1 MASASEEIK
10 KQVEVQAKALPPAS
24 LATLKQLRQENCG
37 QTSRDFHLQSFQVFV
52 RRMLSPDSPTRNMLL
67 VHGTGVGKCHGVD
80 TPILM
85 FDGSVKNVQDVVVN
99 DILMGDDSTPRRVMS
114 LARGTDELYKIQ
126 SVKGDSYV
134 VNQEHILCLKHTG
147 QDEVTEITVSDF
159 LKKSRKIQRNLK
171 GYSTRVEFQKK
182 EIDFDPY
189 ILGVWLG
196 DGSKRDPVISCQDS
210 AILSHL
216 RAFGKKN
223 GLSLNF
229 QSGYDYRMSADT
241 SGGPNMFLKFLQ
253 KNNLINNKHVPTQFK
268 VNSRD
273 VRLQVLAGL
282 IDTDGYLIHNCY
294 EITQKSKILADD
306 IVFIARSLGFATTTK
321 KVQKSCIYKG
331 ERRVGQYYRTN
342 IIGEISDIPVK
353 ILRKQGGER
362 KINKDPLKYGIEVI
376 PHGVGDYY
384 GFTLDGNNRYVLG
397 NFSVTHNTCTSI
409 QVAEEYILRPE
420 FQDKKVLVLATSAV
434 EETFRS
440 QIFDVNRVEQ
450 DPSGLLRSQQCT
462 GRRYLDML
470 ERARSEELRW
480 ENPENRE
487 RLNTIVQ
494 KMINDFYEFSG
505 YIQFYNLV
513 ETKRIKLSKPDFE
526 AWIHEN
532 FDGRLLILDEAHKM
546 GESDSEDAKRTSESI
561 QRIVKV
567 ADGMTLVL
575 LTATPMYDSFQEI
588 ILFFNLFLWNDKRQR
603 PDDKLNPA
611 TFFKTDGTF
620 KTPDAES
627 RFRGWCH
634 EYVSFIRGENPF
646 TFPFRLP
653 PPTPMIGLLDRK
665 TDFKGKKIAEPR
677 KYLPLVVSYVE
688 GVQKE
693 RVKEVSGKIQEDVV
707 PTIVVSPDGRSIVKC
722 FEKATNTARFQ
733 YRYAKDVPTFLSPS
747 QVGTHAAKFST
758 VIKCIQESTGIVFVY
773 SNYVRG
779 GALQFAMCLEEHGFD
794 PAIGTRLLE
803 NPSGE
808 YTGSSKGK
816 YAFLTSDMTDKQ
828 IAVLIRRLRKPEN
841 STGQDIRVIVGSYII
856 SEGVD
861 FKNVR
866 QVHILDPWFNMSR
879 MEQIIGRGLRTCS
892 HASLPFEEQNCTVY
906 LHTLRYADSTQETY
920 DEYIYRVFV
929 ENKAKAIAKV
939 KHILAESSVDCTIQ
953 ISTNQLPDAWR
964 SLIIPQRRAQDREM
978 IEMPL
983 SALSAPTFEDG
994 VVSLVCA
1001 VGAAPA
1007 PDESYTRPL
1016 SSYLDIRDEVFDEII
1031 RLFKEKPLWKRDDL
1045 LQKLTYAPSV
1055 VTYILESAVQEHL
1068 KLKDRSGR
1076 IGTLENRDGVYSFL
1090 PQGAIN
1096 ATMFERS
1103 VADHG
1108 DVPIPVDVPEDAP
1121 EPEPAVAPVI
1131 KSIAE
1136 LRASFKESSLFT
1148 PFRPEVVEW
1157 FLVDQ
1162 VMKPEDKQALIVSK
1176 PTPTP
1181 AYAEGLELPGIG
1193 FVMGH
1198 EKVVDADGK
1207 AVDLTGTDRDA
1218 YSLWATTHMDRIS
1231 SQIKDGRI
1239 LCTCEDQVFK
1249 IAAFEVVDDHI
1260 QRVKRTK
1267 TVKPKA
1273 CGSFDAK
1280 PDLETM
1286 VKDAGM
1292 VFHPDAKEKKRQC
1305 MFISMVVR
1313 SGSDKF
1319 VWVLPEIWSVIS
1331 GPTYAATLRS
1341 KIV

>member
-1 MASASEEIK
+1 
-10 KQVEVQAKALPPAS
+10 
-24 LATLKQLRQENCG
+24 
-37 QTSRDFHLQSFQVFV
+37 
-52 RRMLSPDSPTRNMLL
+52 
-67 VHGTGVGKCHGVD
+67 
-80 TPILM
+80 
-85 FDGSVKNVQDVVVN
+85 
-99 DILMGDDSTPRRVMS
+99 
-114 LARGTDELYKIQ
+114 
-126 SVKGDSYV
+126 
-134 VNQEHILCLKHTG
+134 
-147 QDEVTEITVSDF
+147 
-159 LKKSRKIQRNLK
+159 
-171 GYSTRVEFQKK
+171 
-182 EIDFDPY
+182 
-189 ILGVWLG
+189 
-196 DGSKRDPVISCQDS
+196 
-210 AILSHL
+210 
-216 RAFGKKN
+216 
-223 GLSLNF
+223 
-229 QSGYDYRMSADT
+229 
-241 SGGPNMFLKFLQ
+241 
-253 KNNLINNKHVPTQFK
+253 
-268 VNSRD
+268 
-273 VRLQVLAGL
+273 
-282 IDTDGYLIHNCY
+282 
-294 EITQKSKILADD
+294 
-306 IVFIARSLGFATTTK
+306 
-321 KVQKSCIYKG
+321 
-331 ERRVGQYYRTN
+331 
-342 IIGEISDIPVK
+342 
-353 ILRKQGGER
+353 
-362 KINKDPLKYGIEVI
+362 
-376 PHGVGDYY
+376 
-384 GFTLDGNNRYVLG
+384 
-397 NFSVTHNTCTSI
+397 
-409 QVAEEYILRPE
+409 
-420 FQDKKVLVLATSAV
+420 
-434 EETFRS
+434 
-440 QIFDVNRVEQ
+440 
-450 DPSGLLRSQQCT
+450 
-462 GRRYLDML
+462 ML

-513 ETKRIKLSKPDFE
+513 ETKRIKLSKSDFE

-567 ADGMTLVL
+567 AEGMTLVL

-588 ILFFNLFLWNDKRQR
+588 ILFFNLFLWNDKRQS
-603 PDDKLNPA
+603 PEDKLNPSN
-611 TFFKTDGTF
+611 FFKADGTF

-665 TDFKGKKIAEPR
+665 TDFKGGKITTPR

-733 YRYAKDVPTFLSPS
+733 YRYAKDVPAFLSPS
-747 QVGTHAAKFST
+747 QVGAHAAKFAT

-841 STGQDIRVIVGSYII
+841 STGRDIRVIVGSYII

-906 LHTLRYADSTQETY
+906 LHTLRYSDSTQETY

-939 KHILAESSVDCTIQ
+939 KHILAESSVDCTTQ

-978 IEMPL
+978 VEMPL

-1001 VGAAPA
+1001 VGAAA
-1007 PDESYTRPL
+1007 PTDESYTRPL

-1055 VTYILESAVQEHL
+1055 VTYILESAVHEHL

-1076 IGTLENRDGVYSFL
+1076 VGTLENRDGVYSFL
-1090 PQGAIN
+1090 PQGARD

-1103 VADHG
+1103 VADPG
-1108 DVPIPVDVPEDAP
+1108 DVPIPVDVPDDAP
-1121 EPEPAVAPVI
+1121 EPEPVAPVI

-1162 VMKPEDKQALIVSK
+1162 VMKPDDKQALILSR

-1181 AYAEGLELPGIG
+1181 KYAEGLELPGIG

-1198 EKVVDADGK
+1198 EKVVDGEGK

-1218 YSLWATTHMDRIS
+1218 YSLWATTHLDRIS

-1273 CGSFDAK
+1273 CTSFDAK
-1280 PDLETM
+1280 PDLETL

-1292 VFHPDAKEKKRQC
+1292 VFHPDAKEKKKQC
-1305 MFISMVVR
+1305 IFISMVVR

>member
-1 MASASEEIK
+1 MADEIK

-24 LATLKQLRQENCG
+24 LATLKQLRQDNCG
-37 QTSRDFHLQSFQVFV
+37 QTSKDFHLQSFQVFV

-67 VHGTGVGKCHGVD
+67 VHGTGVGK
-80 TPILM
+80 
-85 FDGSVKNVQDVVVN
+85 
-99 DILMGDDSTPRRVMS
+99 
-114 LARGTDELYKIQ
+114 
-126 SVKGDSYV
+126 
-134 VNQEHILCLKHTG
+134 
-147 QDEVTEITVSDF
+147 
-159 LKKSRKIQRNLK
+159 
-171 GYSTRVEFQKK
+171 
-182 EIDFDPY
+182 
-189 ILGVWLG
+189 
-196 DGSKRDPVISCQDS
+196 
-210 AILSHL
+210 
-216 RAFGKKN
+216 
-223 GLSLNF
+223 
-229 QSGYDYRMSADT
+229 
-241 SGGPNMFLKFLQ
+241 
-253 KNNLINNKHVPTQFK
+253 
-268 VNSRD
+268 
-273 VRLQVLAGL
+273 
-282 IDTDGYLIHNCY
+282 
-294 EITQKSKILADD
+294 
-306 IVFIARSLGFATTTK
+306 
-321 KVQKSCIYKG
+321 
-331 ERRVGQYYRTN
+331 
-342 IIGEISDIPVK
+342 
-353 ILRKQGGER
+353 
-362 KINKDPLKYGIEVI
+362 
-376 PHGVGDYY
+376 
-384 GFTLDGNNRYVLG
+384 
-397 NFSVTHNTCTSI
+397 TCTSI

-434 EETFRS
+434 QETFRS

-450 DPSGLLRSQQCT
+450 DHGILRSQQCT

-494 KMINDFYEFSG
+494 KMIDDFYEFSG

-513 ETKRIKLSKPDFE
+513 ETKRIKLSPTDFE
-526 AWIHEN
+526 AWVHET

-546 GESDSEDAKRTSESI
+546 GEDDTDEAKGTSDSI
-561 QRIVKV
+561 QRIVKI
-567 ADGMTLVL
+567 ANGLTLVL
-575 LTATPMYDSFQEI
+575 LTATPMYDSFQSI
-588 ILFFNLFLWNDKRQR
+588 ILFFNIFLWNDKRQK
-603 PDDKLNPA
+603 PSDKLSA
-611 TFFKTDGTF
+611 GTFFKGDGSF
-620 KTPDAES
+620 KNAEAES

-653 PPTPMIGLLDRK
+653 PPQSMIGLIDRQ

-677 KYLPLVVSYVE
+677 KYLPLVVSYAE

-693 RVKEVSGKIQEDVV
+693 RVKKVAGKIQEDVV

-722 FEKATNTARFQ
+722 FEKAGNTARFQ
-733 YRYAKDVPTFLSPS
+733 YRYAKGVSAFLSPS
-747 QVGTHAAKFST
+747 QVGLHAAKFAT

-828 IAVLIRRLRKPEN
+828 IAILIRRLRKPEN

-892 HASLPFEEQNCTVY
+892 HATLPFEEQNCTVY

-939 KHILAESSVDCTIQ
+939 KHVLAESSVDCTTQ
-953 ISTNQLPDAWR
+953 ISTNQLPDSWR

-978 IEMPL
+978 VEMPL

-994 VVSLVCA
+994 TVSLVCS
-1001 VGAAPA
+1001 VSAAAGPT
-1007 PDESYTRPL
+1007 PESYSRPL

-1045 LQKLTYAPSV
+1045 LQKLAYAPNV
-1055 VTYILESAVQEHL
+1055 VTYILESAIHQHL
-1068 KLKDRSGR
+1068 KLRDASGR
-1076 IGTLENRDGVYSFL
+1076 TGTLENKDGVYAFL
-1090 PQGAIN
+1090 PQNGKD

-1103 VADHG
+1103 VADPG
-1108 DVPIPVDVPEDAP
+1108 DLPLPIDVPEDIP
-1121 EPEPAVAPVI
+1121 EPEPDVKPVV
-1131 KSIAE
+1131 KSIAD
-1136 LRASFKESSLFT
+1136 LRASFDVPSLFT
-1148 PFRPEVVEW
+1148 PFSQEVIEW

-1162 VMKPEDKQALIVSK
+1162 VMKPADKQALIVSR

-1181 AYAEGLELPGIG
+1181 AYANGLELPGIG
-1193 FVMGH
+1193 FVMGD
-1198 EKVVDADGK
+1198 EKVVDGEGK
-1207 AVDLTGTDRDA
+1207 PVDLTGTDRDA
-1218 YSLWATTHMDRIS
+1218 YVLWATTHIERIS
-1231 SQIKDGRI
+1231 AQIKEGRI
-1239 LCTCEDQVFK
+1239 LCTCEDQTFK
-1249 IAAFEVVDDHI
+1249 MAAFEVVDGHI

-1273 CGSFDAK
+1273 CTSFDAK
-1280 PDLETM
+1280 PELETL

-1292 VFHPDAKEKKRQC
+1292 VFHPDAKEKKKQC
-1305 MFISMVVR
+1305 IFISMVVR

-1319 VWVLPEIWSVIS
+1319 IWVLPEIWSVVS
-1331 GPTYAATLRS
+1331 GPSYAAKLRS

>member
-24 LATLKQLRQENCG
+24 LETLKQLRQENCG

-67 VHGTGVGKCHGVD
+67 VHGTGVGK
-80 TPILM
+80 
-85 FDGSVKNVQDVVVN
+85 
-99 DILMGDDSTPRRVMS
+99 
-114 LARGTDELYKIQ
+114 
-126 SVKGDSYV
+126 
-134 VNQEHILCLKHTG
+134 
-147 QDEVTEITVSDF
+147 
-159 LKKSRKIQRNLK
+159 
-171 GYSTRVEFQKK
+171 
-182 EIDFDPY
+182 
-189 ILGVWLG
+189 
-196 DGSKRDPVISCQDS
+196 
-210 AILSHL
+210 
-216 RAFGKKN
+216 
-223 GLSLNF
+223 
-229 QSGYDYRMSADT
+229 
-241 SGGPNMFLKFLQ
+241 
-253 KNNLINNKHVPTQFK
+253 
-268 VNSRD
+268 
-273 VRLQVLAGL
+273 
-282 IDTDGYLIHNCY
+282 
-294 EITQKSKILADD
+294 
-306 IVFIARSLGFATTTK
+306 
-321 KVQKSCIYKG
+321 
-331 ERRVGQYYRTN
+331 
-342 IIGEISDIPVK
+342 
-353 ILRKQGGER
+353 
-362 KINKDPLKYGIEVI
+362 
-376 PHGVGDYY
+376 
-384 GFTLDGNNRYVLG
+384 
-397 NFSVTHNTCTSI
+397 TCTSI

-513 ETKRIKLSKPDFE
+513 EKKRIKLSKPDFE

-567 ADGMTLVL
+567 AEGMTLVL

-588 ILFFNLFLWNDKRQR
+588 ILFFNLFLWNDKRQK

-611 TFFKTDGTF
+611 TFFKADGSF

-677 KYLPLVVSYVE
+677 KYLPLVVSYAE

-693 RVKEVSGKIQEDVV
+693 RVKLVQGKIQEDVV

-733 YRYAKDVPTFLSPS
+733 YRYAKDVPAFLSPS
-747 QVGTHAAKFST
+747 QVGAHAAKFST

-828 IAVLIRRLRKPEN
+828 IAILIRRLRKPEN

-866 QVHILDPWFNMSR
+866 QVHILEPWFNMSR

-939 KHILAESSVDCTIQ
+939 KHILAESSVDCTTQ

-964 SLIIPQRRAQDREM
+964 SLIIPQRRAQDRE
-978 IEMPL
+978 IVEMPL
-983 SALSAPTFEDG
+983 SALSAPTFQDG

-1001 VGAAPA
+1001 VGAASA
-1007 PDESYTRPL
+1007 PTDDSYTRPL
-1016 SSYLDIRDEVFDEII
+1016 SSYLDIRDEVFDEVI

-1076 IGTLENRDGVYSFL
+1076 VGTLENRDGVYSFL
-1090 PQGAIN
+1090 PQDGKD

-1103 VADHG
+1103 VADPG
-1108 DVPIPVDVPEDAP
+1108 DVPIAVDVPEDAP
-1121 EPEPAVAPVI
+1121 EPEPVAPVI

-1136 LRASFKESSLFT
+1136 LRSGFKESSLFT

-1162 VMKPEDKQALIVSK
+1162 VMKPEDKQALILSR

-1181 AYAEGLELPGIG
+1181 KYAEGLELPGIG

-1198 EKVVDADGK
+1198 EKVVDAEGK
-1207 AVDLTGTDRDA
+1207 AVDITGTDRDA

-1249 IAAFEVVDDHI
+1249 IAAFEVVDGHI

-1280 PDLETM
+1280 PDLETL

>member
-1 MASASEEIK
+1 MADEIK

-37 QTSRDFHLQSFQVFV
+37 QTSKDFHLQSFQVFV

-67 VHGTGVGKCHGVD
+67 VHGTGVGK
-80 TPILM
+80 
-85 FDGSVKNVQDVVVN
+85 
-99 DILMGDDSTPRRVMS
+99 
-114 LARGTDELYKIQ
+114 
-126 SVKGDSYV
+126 
-134 VNQEHILCLKHTG
+134 
-147 QDEVTEITVSDF
+147 
-159 LKKSRKIQRNLK
+159 
-171 GYSTRVEFQKK
+171 
-182 EIDFDPY
+182 
-189 ILGVWLG
+189 
-196 DGSKRDPVISCQDS
+196 
-210 AILSHL
+210 
-216 RAFGKKN
+216 
-223 GLSLNF
+223 
-229 QSGYDYRMSADT
+229 
-241 SGGPNMFLKFLQ
+241 
-253 KNNLINNKHVPTQFK
+253 
-268 VNSRD
+268 
-273 VRLQVLAGL
+273 
-282 IDTDGYLIHNCY
+282 
-294 EITQKSKILADD
+294 
-306 IVFIARSLGFATTTK
+306 
-321 KVQKSCIYKG
+321 
-331 ERRVGQYYRTN
+331 
-342 IIGEISDIPVK
+342 
-353 ILRKQGGER
+353 
-362 KINKDPLKYGIEVI
+362 
-376 PHGVGDYY
+376 
-384 GFTLDGNNRYVLG
+384 
-397 NFSVTHNTCTSI
+397 TCTSI

-434 EETFRS
+434 QETFRS

-450 DPSGLLRSQQCT
+450 DHGILRSQQCT

-470 ERARSEELRW
+470 ERARSEDLRW

-494 KMINDFYEFSG
+494 KMIDDFYEFSG

-513 ETKRIKLSKPDFE
+513 ETKRIKLSPADFE
-526 AWIHEN
+526 AWVHET

-546 GESDSEDAKRTSESI
+546 SEDESEEAKGTSDSI
-561 QRIVKV
+561 QRIVKI
-567 ADGMTLVL
+567 ANGLTLVL
-575 LTATPMYDSFQEI
+575 LTATPMYDSFQAI
-588 ILFFNLFLWNDKRQR
+588 ILFFNIFLWNDKRQK
-603 PDDKLNPA
+603 PSEKLSPG
-611 TFFKTDGTF
+611 TFFKADGSF
-620 KTPDAES
+620 KNAEAES

-653 PPTPMIGLLDRK
+653 PPPPMVALIDRT
-665 TDFKGKKIAEPR
+665 TDFKGVAIKAPR
-677 KYLPLVVSYVE
+677 KYLPLVVSYAE

-693 RVKEVSGKIQEDVV
+693 RVKLVKGKIQEDVV
-707 PTIVVSPDGRSIVKC
+707 PTNVVSPDGRSIVKC
-722 FEKATNTARFQ
+722 FEKAANTTRFQ
-733 YRYAKDVPTFLSPS
+733 YRYAKGVPAFLSPS
-747 QVGTHAAKFST
+747 QVGLHAAKFAT

-779 GALQFAMCLEEHGFD
+779 GALQFAMCLEEHGFE

-803 NPSGE
+803 NVSGE

-816 YAFLTSDMTDKQ
+816 YAFLTSDMSDKQ

-939 KHILAESSVDCTIQ
+939 KHVLAESSVDCTTQ
-953 ISTNQLPDAWR
+953 ISTNQLPDSWR
-964 SLIIPQRRAQDREM
+964 SLIIPQRRAQDREL

-994 VVSLVCA
+994 TVSLVCA

-1007 PDESYTRPL
+1007 PTDESYARPL
-1016 SSYLDIRDEVFDEII
+1016 SSYLDIRDEVFDEVI

-1045 LQKLTYAPSV
+1045 LQKLAYAPTV
-1055 VTYILESAVQEHL
+1055 VTYILESAVHQHL

-1076 IGTLENRDGVYSFL
+1076 IGTLENRDGVYAFL
-1090 PQGAIN
+1090 PQGEKD

-1103 VADHG
+1103 VADPG
-1108 DVPIPVDVPEDAP
+1108 DVPLPIDVPEDIP
-1121 EPEPAVAPVI
+1121 EPEPEVKPAV
-1131 KSIAE
+1131 KSIAD
-1136 LRASFKESSLFT
+1136 LRASFGAPSLFT
-1148 PFRPEVVEW
+1148 PFTKEVIEW

-1162 VMKPEDKQALIVSK
+1162 VMKPADKQALIVTR

-1193 FVMGH
+1193 FVMGD
-1198 EKVVDADGK
+1198 EKVVDGEGK
-1207 AVDLTGTDRDA
+1207 PVDLTGADRDA
-1218 YSLWATTHMDRIS
+1218 YKLWATTHIERIS
-1231 SQIKDGRI
+1231 AQVKEGRI
-1239 LCTCEDQVFK
+1239 LCTCEDQTFK
-1249 IAAFEVVDDHI
+1249 IAAFEVVDGHI

-1273 CGSFDAK
+1273 CTSFDAK
-1280 PDLETM
+1280 PELETL

-1292 VFHPDAKEKKRQC
+1292 VFHPDAKEKKKQC

-1331 GPTYAATLRS
+1331 GPAYAAALRS